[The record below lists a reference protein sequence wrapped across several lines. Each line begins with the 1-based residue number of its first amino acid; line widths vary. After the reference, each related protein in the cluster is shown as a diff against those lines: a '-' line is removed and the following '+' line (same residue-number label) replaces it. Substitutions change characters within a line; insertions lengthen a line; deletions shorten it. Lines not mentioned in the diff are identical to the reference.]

1 MSYRKQ
7 MTPGMKKCKEMYGS
21 KKSPYKA
28 SQADQVLVRGAG
40 DAARSE
46 RLGDD
51 RFQSWSHGIT
61 KAGDELK
68 RHGM

>member
-7 MTPGMKKCKEMYGS
+7 MTPGMKKCKEMYGG

-28 SQADQVLVRGAG
+28 SQADSTLVSGARH
-40 DAARSE
+40 AASSE

-51 RFQSWSHGIT
+51 RYQSWSHGIT
-61 KAGDELK
+61 EASNQLK
-68 RHGM
+68 GEGM